1 MHTLT
6 SKSVFRAR
14 QYRRSRLS
22 ADLGQEGGAD
32 TQERAGH
39 HLRFLSLRL
48 VSMRPLLVFISR
60 MRVLQLLTLNSRM
73 RVLVLLFASMQ
84 QSVRRQHEVN
94 VSKDNH
100 VFEI

>member
-39 HLRFLSLRL
+39 HLRLLSLRL

-73 RVLVLLFASMQ
+73 RVLVLLFATESRGIARCFFLFVMLC
-84 QSVRRQHEVN
+84 
-94 VSKDNH
+94 
-100 VFEI
+100 